1 MKNII
6 LFLLISFKIFAQN
19 TQNTIGASSADG
31 GGISSNML
39 NSNGGNIITSDV
51 DGLVDTAKLINTNVL
66 LWNSVNGLFTS
77 TINGVSAT
85 VTIPRVSQAFPLQNG
100 VGDTRVGAIGT
111 AGTNIF
117 AAWNHQH
124 PITAL
129 TAPALPNCA
138 VSGSGGALVS
148 QVVTRQKTTE
158 ETVTYTIQ
166 VRTSNTAAAAWM
178 IITPPAI
185 TGYYLSQFINV
196 GTYESA
202 TANTAPYW
210 AVHPVFVWSGTAQY
224 IRPRAVNL
232 DLYHNIILE
241 YTLN

>member
-111 AGTNIF
+111 AG
-117 AAWNHQH
+117 
-124 PITAL
+124 
-129 TAPALPNCA
+129 
-138 VSGSGGALVS
+138 
-148 QVVTRQKTTE
+148 
-158 ETVTYTIQ
+158 
-166 VRTSNTAAAAWM
+166 
-178 IITPPAI
+178 
-185 TGYYLSQFINV
+185 
-196 GTYESA
+196 
-202 TANTAPYW
+202 
-210 AVHPVFVWSGTAQY
+210 
-224 IRPRAVNL
+224 
-232 DLYHNIILE
+232 
-241 YTLN
+241 